1 MARKIL
7 LGDGISA
14 KIFSFYN
21 PEYLRIAPEREAQ
34 IDVDEFQL
42 SILLVRSEAV
52 DNFFTDVGLP
62 IPDELSVPIGY
73 YINQLYHSGNPPVD
87 VRAMVMDK
95 KLSGMDRPLSLFK
108 TEELVAEPYL
118 TRSKDAMS
126 TYQLK
131 TPVLVQLLS
140 DILRGKR
147 DFVHDRV
154 VHITDRSVTLSNGT
168 EIEYSHLVSTIPAY
182 IFWKVYEGRFA
193 EQKVFHSFPMYVA
206 RMKRHIWDSAYPAI
220 PDRVMCY
227 FPERQFPFDRVRAVP
242 ELQGDEL
249 LIESP
254 VSFDGSK
261 ELKGARIIRS
271 YANIPPP
278 RVMFLGRYAQWN
290 PDVVVADVIRR
301 SADKYSTEDIW
312 SDQKAF
318 NKRFVA
324 YTPDAQ
330 YVQGVV
336 KNYVLHM
343 ISEINSLL
351 NTINWKID
359 ATEQVK
365 MEREK
370 ILEEWIDVFKF
381 WLSIGHM
388 FGFDVGDFER
398 MYWDKSRRIEDKF
411 SAQERKDDV

>member
-1 MARKIL
+1 
-7 LGDGISA
+7 
-14 KIFSFYN
+14 
-21 PEYLRIAPEREAQ
+21 
-34 IDVDEFQL
+34 
-42 SILLVRSEAV
+42 
-52 DNFFTDVGLP
+52 
-62 IPDELSVPIGY
+62 
-73 YINQLYHSGNPPVD
+73 
-87 VRAMVMDK
+87 
-95 KLSGMDRPLSLFK
+95 
-108 TEELVAEPYL
+108 
-118 TRSKDAMS
+118 
-126 TYQLK
+126 
-131 TPVLVQLLS
+131 
-140 DILRGKR
+140 
-147 DFVHDRV
+147 
-154 VHITDRSVTLSNGT
+154 
-168 EIEYSHLVSTIPAY
+168 
-182 IFWKVYEGRFA
+182 
-193 EQKVFHSFPMYVA
+193 
-206 RMKRHIWDSAYPAI
+206 
-220 PDRVMCY
+220 
-227 FPERQFPFDRVRAVP
+227 
-242 ELQGDEL
+242 
-249 LIESP
+249 
-254 VSFDGSK
+254 
-261 ELKGARIIRS
+261 
-271 YANIPPP
+271 
-278 RVMFLGRYAQWN
+278 MFLGRYAQWN